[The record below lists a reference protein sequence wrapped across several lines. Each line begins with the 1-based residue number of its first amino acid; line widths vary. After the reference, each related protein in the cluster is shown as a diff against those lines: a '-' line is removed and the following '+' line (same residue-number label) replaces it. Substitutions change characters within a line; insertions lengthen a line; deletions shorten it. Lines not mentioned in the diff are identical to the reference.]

1 MPRVFILYLCSLTLR
16 SLALWILARLVA
28 SGIRRVEYRHAVWTV
43 FLFSILLMPLA
54 DAVLPRTLVPASVP
68 AAIMPIQ
75 TLIVFTPQVSAVPMV
90 AASPSAAA
98 PSIDGWQI
106 GSAIILLGGIGLLT
120 RFVLILGTVQRLK
133 RSCFRI
139 EMGLPEQPP
148 VDRQRLA
155 IAESRSVRVP
165 VTVGFWKPLIIL
177 PVDWCVWEDWKL
189 QSVLLHER
197 THVRRRDWAISVVAA
212 FTKSVFW
219 FNPLLWWLEGKLSTL
234 AELASDEACVRHSG
248 NPRRYA
254 ETLLQF
260 ATAARQG
267 QRWIGG
273 VAMAQHKISFRIER
287 VLALQKPGFGILPRT
302 AWIVL
307 IVAALPVLY
316 ASAATQSGA
325 EIPRP
330 AGEILETLQTQMPDP
345 FAIAARAPAQQ
356 TPVPPGQ
363 VPAPPA
369 APAAPATVTPASPPE
384 AAPKPPAQQV
394 LGQVNP
400 DLVGEIRL
408 ILTPVDSKGAP
419 GTIELQTITGINR
432 FTGRAVWNI
441 RNSALSPSTW
451 AANNAATWGV
461 NNAFSFA
468 LTGVQ
473 NRTLQFESANGSSFS
488 FGCKDCSFLVWEAGV
503 GTAPAVPTPGM
514 AFQLSGDGMSIV
526 TTCRATSCLVAV
538 TDEMGNVLARALRD
552 SEMATLTVGSMASA
566 SFAVTR

>member
-90 AASPSAAA
+90 ATSPSAAS

-106 GSAIILLGGIGLLT
+106 GSTIILLGGIGLLT

-133 RSCFRI
+133 RSSFRI

-177 PVDWCVWEDWKL
+177 PADWYAWEDWKL

-212 FTKSVFW
+212 FAKSVFW
-219 FNPLLWWLEGKLSTL
+219 FNPLLWWLERQLSTL
-234 AELASDEACVRHSG
+234 AELASDEACVRHSR

-287 VLALQKPGFGILPRT
+287 VLALQKPGSGVLSRA

-307 IVAALPVLY
+307 IVASLPILY

-325 EIPRP
+325 H
-330 AGEILETLQTQMPDP
+330 DP
-345 FAIAARAPAQQ
+345 TAC
-356 TPVPPGQ
+356 G
-363 VPAPPA
+363 
-369 APAAPATVTPASPPE
+369 
-384 AAPKPPAQQV
+384 
-394 LGQVNP
+394 
-400 DLVGEIRL
+400 
-408 ILTPVDSKGAP
+408 
-419 GTIELQTITGINR
+419 
-432 FTGRAVWNI
+432 
-441 RNSALSPSTW
+441 RNSRNTPNANTRSLCDCCPS
-451 AANNAATWGV
+451 
-461 NNAFSFA
+461 S
-468 LTGVQ
+468 
-473 NRTLQFESANGSSFS
+473 RTADSSAGRTANGSSGS
-488 FGCKDCSFLVWEAGV
+488 AGR
-503 GTAPAVPTPGM
+503 
-514 AFQLSGDGMSIV
+514 
-526 TTCRATSCLVAV
+526 TCNSQSSRA
-538 TDEMGNVLARALRD
+538 AR
-552 SEMATLTVGSMASA
+552 SA
-566 SFAVTR
+566 SQGADAANPWPAESGSCGRNSSDPGSSRFKGAARND